1 MRTDTRPGNGPS
13 RTRWHVPGLLGAA
26 LAASVAVALAVPWW
40 TPTTPPQV
48 TTAAA
53 ATAAGTATAPAPTT
67 SAPAPAP
74 ATATAGAA
82 DPAGPAAVVP
92 VATGPSLPAVTAPDG
107 TPVARPA
114 TGALFDG
121 PAEAPGDHFCSASV
135 VESATGDLV
144 VTAAHCVSDGDGT
157 PARTGMSFAPGYDDG
172 TAPFGYWTVTA
183 AAVPPGWLESGD
195 PDSDVAFLTVSRPDA
210 PPIQQV
216 TGAYRLA
223 FGTSGAG
230 GDDTPVT
237 AVGYND
243 GDADAT
249 TVSGTA
255 GTLDEDQ
262 WQLDQPGLDQG
273 SSGGP
278 WLTGP
283 DDSEILAVTG
293 GYQQGGDSP
302 DVSYGADLGP
312 AAQSAYRSAG
322 GTD

>member
-1 MRTDTRPGNGPS
+1 MRTDTRPGHGPS
-13 RTRWHVPGLLGAA
+13 LPRWRVPGLLGAA
-26 LAASVAVALAVPWW
+26 LAASVGVALAVPSW

-48 TTAAA
+48 ATAAA
-53 ATAAGTATAPAPTT
+53 ATAAAAAGT
-67 SAPAPAP
+67 
-74 ATATAGAA
+74 GAV
-82 DPAGPAAVVP
+82 PAGPATVVP
-92 VATGPSLPAVTAPDG
+92 VATGPSVPAVTAPDG

-121 PAEAPGDHFCSASV
+121 PAEDPGDHFCSASV

-144 VTAAHCVSDGDGT
+144 VTAAHCVADGDGT

-223 FGTSGAG
+223 FGASGTG
-230 GDDTPVT
+230 DDDTPVT

-243 GDADAT
+243 GDEDAT

-312 AAQSAYRSAG
+312 AVQSAYRSAG

>member
-1 MRTDTRPGNGPS
+1 MDVRTDTRPGRGPF
-13 RTRWHVPGLLGAA
+13 RPRWQVPGLLGAA
-26 LAASVAVALAVPWW
+26 LAASVGVALAVPTW

-53 ATAAGTATAPAPTT
+53 ATAAGTGAAPTPTT
-67 SAPAPAP
+67 SATTPAP
-74 ATATAGAA
+74 ATATAG
-82 DPAGPAAVVP
+82 PPAVVP
-92 VATGPSLPAVTAPDG
+92 VATGPSLPAVAAPDG

-121 PAEAPGDHFCSASV
+121 PAEDPGDHFCSASV
-135 VESATGDLV
+135 VESVTGDLV
-144 VTAAHCVSDGDGT
+144 VTAAHCVADGDGT
-157 PARTGMSFAPGYDDG
+157 PARTGMSFAPGFDG

-223 FGTSGAG
+223 FGASGTG
-230 GDDTPVT
+230 DDDTPVT

-302 DVSYGADLGP
+302 EVSYGADLGP
-312 AAQSAYRSAG
+312 AVQSAYRSAG

>member
-1 MRTDTRPGNGPS
+1 MRTDTRPGHGPS
-13 RTRWHVPGLLGAA
+13 SPRWHVPGLIGAA
-26 LAASVAVALAVPWW
+26 LAASVGVALAVPSW

-53 ATAAGTATAPAPTT
+53 ATAGT
-67 SAPAPAP
+67 
-74 ATATAGAA
+74 GA
-82 DPAGPAAVVP
+82 DPAAVVP
-92 VATGPSLPAVTAPDG
+92 VVTGPSLPAVTAPDG

-121 PAEAPGDHFCSASV
+121 AAEDPGDHFCSASV

-144 VTAAHCVSDGDGT
+144 VTAAHCVADGDGT

-223 FGTSGAG
+223 FGASGTG

-243 GDADAT
+243 GDEDAT

-293 GYQQGGDSP
+293 GYQEGGDSP

-312 AAQSAYRSAG
+312 AVQSAYRSAG

>member
-1 MRTDTRPGNGPS
+1 
-13 RTRWHVPGLLGAA
+13 
-26 LAASVAVALAVPWW
+26 
-40 TPTTPPQV
+40 
-48 TTAAA
+48 
-53 ATAAGTATAPAPTT
+53 
-67 SAPAPAP
+67 
-74 ATATAGAA
+74 
-82 DPAGPAAVVP
+82 
-92 VATGPSLPAVTAPDG
+92 
-107 TPVARPA
+107 
-114 TGALFDG
+114 
-121 PAEAPGDHFCSASV
+121 
-135 VESATGDLV
+135 
-144 VTAAHCVSDGDGT
+144 
-157 PARTGMSFAPGYDDG
+157 MSFAPGYDDG

-195 PDSDVAFLTVSRPDA
+195 PDSDVAFLTVSRPDG

-216 TGAYRLA
+216 TGAYRIA
-223 FGTSGAG
+223 FGTPGTD

-243 GDADAT
+243 GDDDAT

-273 SSGGP
+273 ASGGP

-312 AAQSAYRSAG
+312 AAQAAYRSAG

>member
-1 MRTDTRPGNGPS
+1 MRTDTRPGDGRS
-13 RTRWHVPGLLGAA
+13 RPRWHVPGLLGAA
-26 LAASVAVALAVPWW
+26 LAAAAALALALPSG
-40 TPTTPPQV
+40 TPATPPQV

-53 ATAAGTATAPAPTT
+53 GTAADPGA
-67 SAPAPAP
+67 SAP
-74 ATATAGAA
+74 ATAGAA
-82 DPAGPAAVVP
+82 DPATVVPAA
-92 VATGPSLPAVTAPDG
+92 AGPSLPVVTAPGG

-121 PAEAPGDHFCSASV
+121 PAEDPGDHFCSASV
-135 VESATGDLV
+135 VGSATGDLV

-157 PARTGMSFAPGYDDG
+157 PARTGMSFAPGYDG

-183 AAVPPGWLESGD
+183 AAVPPGWLDSGD

-223 FGTSGAG
+223 FGTSGTG
-230 GDDTPVT
+230 GEDTPVT

-249 TVSGTA
+249 TVTGTA

-283 DDSEILAVTG
+283 DESEILAVTG

-312 AAQSAYRSAG
+312 AAESVYRAAG

>member
-1 MRTDTRPGNGPS
+1 MRTDPRPRDGRTRP
-13 RTRWHVPGLLGAA
+13 RWRLPGLLAAA
-26 LAASVAVALAVPWW
+26 LAASAALVLTVPSW
-40 TPTTPPQV
+40 TPGPPPQV
-48 TTAAA
+48 
-53 ATAAGTATAPAPTT
+53 ATAASATVAGPAAIPAPTT
-67 SAPAPAP
+67 SAPAPA
-74 ATATAGAA
+74 GAPV
-82 DPAGPAAVVP
+82 PAGPAT
-92 VATGPSLPAVTAPDG
+92 VAPAAPGPSLPVVSGADG

-121 PAEAPGDHFCSASV
+121 PADDPGDHFCSGSV

-144 VTAAHCVSDGDGT
+144 VTAAHCVADGDGT

-195 PDSDVAFLTVSRPDA
+195 PDSDVAFLTVSRPDG

-216 TGAYRLA
+216 TGAYRIA
-223 FGTSGAG
+223 FGTPGTD

-243 GDADAT
+243 GDDDAT

-273 SSGGP
+273 ASGGP

-312 AAQSAYRSAG
+312 AAQAAYRSAG